1 MLYGKAKEHDTR
13 GTSNQEDNI
22 FRFGKEGD
30 ELAGR
35 ITEFK
40 YVDTKYGNFPLLKIR
55 EEKTNEEYTVFASPR
70 ILQRKLEEVRPEAG
84 DEIDILFE
92 GEGEKGTKYF
102 RVYLER
108 KGSRVAPD
116 ASQSPEAGADSDIPF

>member
-13 GTSNQEDNI
+13 GTSNQEDNV
-22 FRFGKEGD
+22 FRFQKEGD
-30 ELAGR
+30 ELAGKV
-35 ITEFK
+35 TEFK

-55 EEKTNEEYTVFASPR
+55 EEKTSVEYTVFASAR
-70 ILQRKLEEVRPEAG
+70 ILQRKVEELQPAAG

-92 GEGEKGTKYF
+92 GEGDKGTKYF

-108 KGSRVAPD
+108 QGVPVAPEPNSSVESKSD
-116 ASQSPEAGADSDIPF
+116 DIPF